1 MADPK
6 LFERYKVIDVDTHIT
21 EPAGVWTD
29 RVSSKWGNKVPHIRQ
44 VDGRDFWFIGD
55 DMAGGPGFYTF
66 AGHDDTYPNAPLG
79 YDSIPD
85 ASYDAHARLKL
96 MDEEDIYAMVLY
108 PNLGGFGSG
117 GFLRLGEPALML
129 ECVQAYNDFLVDW
142 SSADLNRL
150 LPVMALPF
158 WDVDECV
165 KEIERSAPKGH
176 RAVLFGSRPE
186 TFGQP
191 PLAHTHWD
199 PVWAATRDAGLPI
212 SFHIGSGDISDIS
225 NDAAGMGTKANFSR
239 GGALALLDNQN
250 CLANLLFG
258 GVCARFPDLDFV
270 SVESGVGWLQCVL
283 EMFDWQFI
291 NGEVRKEHP
300 EYDLLPSEYFKRQV
314 YGSFWFERRGIAQ
327 ALEAFPD
334 NLMWETDYPHPTS
347 QYPSPNSTAEHP
359 ASYADTVLGGV
370 SEDVARKILQ
380 DTPARLYN
388 VDLAAA

>member
-165 KEIERSAPKGH
+165 KEIERSASKGH

-212 SFHIGSGDISDIS
+212 SFHIGSGDISDIA

-239 GGALALLDNQN
+239 GGSLALLDNQN

-291 NGEVRKEHP
+291 NGDVLA
-300 EYDLLPSEYFKRQV
+300 DASEYGVGVGRGMFGRAVRARVLARRVGVVGLPHQV
-314 YGSFWFERRGIAQ
+314 VGEGLEGLRDPA
-327 ALEAFPD
+327 ALEP
-334 NLMWETDYPHPTS
+334 E
-347 QYPSPNSTAEHP
+347 
-359 ASYADTVLGGV
+359 
-370 SEDVARKILQ
+370 
-380 DTPARLYN
+380 
-388 VDLAAA
+388 

>member
-165 KEIERSAPKGH
+165 KEIERSASKGH

-212 SFHIGSGDISDIS
+212 SFHIGSGDISDIA

-239 GGALALLDNQN
+239 GGSLALLDNQN

-291 NGEVRKEHP
+291 NGDVRKEHP

-347 QYPSPNSTAEHP
+347 QYPSPNSAAEHP